1 MKMQIKGQHI
11 AVLGAGESGGAAA
24 RLLLAEG
31 ARVTV
36 LDSGNADSMREKI
49 SVLQAA
55 GASVIAGVAA
65 DADAGDYDFAVLSP
79 GIDPVTALVKN
90 FRARGIP
97 ITGELELAFVLCARP
112 VIAITGTN
120 GKTTTTQLIEKMLL
134 GCGVKTVACG
144 NIGPAFSAK
153 VREGRAMDVMTVE
166 VSSFQLEEIRT
177 FRPTVA
183 VWLGFAPD
191 HLDRYPTLQSYFDA
205 KARIFENQTAD
216 DWAVV
221 NLRNPLHKLPP
232 LKARR
237 ITFSAYERGGDF
249 DLRDG
254 VIHFQAKPV
263 LKMSDTNLRGSHN
276 AENLMAA
283 LATGLTR
290 GLDFSQMLPPLRE
303 YRALPHR
310 CELIRTLDGVDYVND
325 SKATNLDSLEK
336 ALDGET
342 RKVVLIA
349 GGKDKGFE
357 FDSVTDL
364 VAEKCRCAVL
374 LGEMAGRIERLWAP
388 RVPCINVGRSL
399 EKALQTAHA
408 QARSGDIVLFSP
420 GTSSFDMFRNYAER
434 GNQFR
439 QLVQSLTPKESQP

>member
-1 MKMQIKGQHI
+1 MKVAGKHI
-11 AVLGAGESGGAAA
+11 AVLGAGESGGSAA

-36 LDSGNADSMREKI
+36 LDSGPADSLRGKTAA
-49 SVLQAA
+49 LQAA
-55 GASVIAGVAA
+55 GAQVIAGA
-65 DADAGDYDFAVLSP
+65 DADSDMGEYDFAVLSP
-79 GIDPVTALVKN
+79 GIDPATPLMQN
-90 FRARGIP
+90 FRARGTEI
-97 ITGELELAFVLCARP
+97 IGELELAFVLCARP

-120 GKTTTTQLIEKMLL
+120 GKTTTTQLVEKMLL
-134 GCGVKTVACG
+134 GAGMKTVACG

-153 VREGRAMDVMTVE
+153 VAEGRSMDVMTVE

-191 HLDRYPTLQSYFDA
+191 HLDRYPTMQAYFDA

-221 NLRNPLHKLPP
+221 NLRDKLPP

-237 ITFSAYERGGDF
+237 LTFSAYEGGGDF
-249 DLRDG
+249 ELRDG
-254 VIHFQAKPV
+254 AIIFQGRPV
-263 LKMSDTNLRGSHN
+263 LRMSDTNLRGSHN

-283 LATGLTR
+283 LAVGLTR
-290 GLDFSQMLPPLRE
+290 GLDFVQMIPPLRE
-303 YRALPHR
+303 YKPLPHR

-336 ALDGET
+336 ALAGET

-357 FDSVTDL
+357 FGSVTDL
-364 VAEKCRCAVL
+364 VADKCRCAVL
-374 LGEMAGRIERLWAP
+374 LGEMAGRIERLWSP

-399 EKALQTAHA
+399 EKAVHTARSH
-408 QARSGDIVLFSP
+408 ARSGDIVLFSP
-420 GTSSFDMFRNYAER
+420 GTSSFDMFRNYADR

-439 QLVQSLTPKESQP
+439 QLVQSLTPTQSQP

>member
-1 MKMQIKGQHI
+1 MKITGQHI

-24 RLLLAEG
+24 RLLIGEG

-36 LDSGNADSMREKI
+36 LDSGDPGSLREKT
-49 SVLQAA
+49 SALQSA
-55 GASVIAGVAA
+55 GADVIAGPAA
-65 DADAGDYDFAVLSP
+65 DSDATEYDLAVLSP
-79 GIDPVTALVKN
+79 GIDPATALVKN
-90 FRARGIP
+90 FRARGVAI
-97 ITGELELAFVLCARP
+97 IGELELAFVLCARP

-120 GKTTTTQLIEKMLL
+120 GKTTTTQLVEKMLL

-166 VSSFQLEEIRT
+166 VSSFQLEEIKT

-191 HLDRYPTLQSYFDA
+191 HLDRYPSLQSYFDA

-221 NLRNPLHKLPP
+221 NLRDKLPA

-237 ITFSAYERGGDF
+237 ITFSACERGGDF

-254 VIHFQAKPV
+254 VIHFQGRPV
-263 LKMSDTNLRGSHN
+263 LKMSDTKLRGSHN

-283 LATGLTR
+283 LAIGLTR
-290 GLDFSQMLPPLRE
+290 GLDFAQMLPPLLA
-303 YRALPHR
+303 YKALPHR
-310 CELIRTLDGVDYVND
+310 CEFIRTLDGVDYVND

-336 ALDGET
+336 ALAGET

-374 LGEMAGRIERLWAP
+374 LGEMAARIERLWAP
-388 RVPCINVGRSL
+388 RVPCINAGRSL
-399 EKALQTAHA
+399 EKALHT
-408 QARSGDIVLFSP
+408 ARSEARTGDMVLFSP
-420 GTSSFDMFRNYAER
+420 GTSSFDMFRNYADR

-439 QLVQSLTPKESQP
+439 HLVQSLTPKKSKP

>member
-1 MKMQIKGQHI
+1 MELSGKHI
-11 AVLGAGESGGAAA
+11 AVLGAGESGGSAA
-24 RLLLAEG
+24 LLLLEEG

-36 LDSGNADSMREKI
+36 LDSGNADSLREKI
-49 SVLQAA
+49 AALEAA
-55 GASVIAGVAA
+55 GAKVIAGPAA
-65 DADAGDYDFAVLSP
+65 DADGTAYDLAILSP
-79 GIDPVTALVKN
+79 GIDPVSALV
-90 FRARGIP
+90 RAILARSIP
-97 ITGELELAFVLCARP
+97 MIGELELAHVLCGRP

-120 GKTTTTQLIEKMLL
+120 GKTTTTQLVEKMLL
-134 GCGVKTVACG
+134 ACGVKTVACG

-191 HLDRYPTLQSYFDA
+191 HLDRYPSLQSYYDA
-205 KARIFENQTAD
+205 KVRIFENQTAD

-221 NLRNPLHKLPP
+221 NLRDKLPP

-237 ITFSAYERGGDF
+237 ITFSAYESGGDF
-249 DLRDG
+249 ELRDG
-254 VIHFQAKPV
+254 AIHFHGQPV
-263 LKMSDTNLRGSHN
+263 LEMGATKLRGSHN

-283 LATGLTR
+283 LATGHAM
-290 GLDFSQMLPPLRE
+290 GLPFSKMVAPLCA
-303 YRALPHR
+303 YQALPHR
-310 CELIRTLDGVDYVND
+310 CEFIRTLDGVDYVND

-357 FDSVTDL
+357 FGSVTDL
-364 VAEKCRCAVL
+364 VARKCRCAVL
-374 LGEMAGRIERLWAP
+374 LGEMAARIEQLWSKKL
-388 RVPCINVGRSL
+388 PCINVGRSL
-399 EKALQTAHA
+399 ERAVQTARSEA
-408 QARSGDIVLFSP
+408 LSGDIVLFSP
-420 GTSSFDMFRNYAER
+420 GTSSFDMFRNYADR

-439 QLVQSLTPKESQP
+439 QVVHSLNPSQSQP

>member
-1 MKMQIKGQHI
+1 MKVAGKHI

-36 LDSGNADSMREKI
+36 LDSGDADSLREKTAA
-49 SVLQAA
+49 LQAA
-55 GASVIAGVAA
+55 GAQVVAGDAA
-65 DADAGDYDFAVLSP
+65 DSDRGEYDFAVLSP
-79 GIDPVTALVKN
+79 GIDPATQLVQN
-90 FRARGIP
+90 FRGRGIE
-97 ITGELELAFVLCARP
+97 IIGELELAFVLCARP

-120 GKTTTTQLIEKMLL
+120 GKTTTTQLVERMLL
-134 GCGVKTVACG
+134 ACGVKTAACG

-153 VREGRAMDVMTVE
+153 AAEGRAMDVMTVE

-191 HLDRYPTLQSYFDA
+191 HLDRYPTMQAYFDA

-221 NLRNPLHKLPP
+221 NLRDKLPP

-237 ITFSAYERGGDF
+237 LTFSAYEGGGDF
-249 DLRDG
+249 ELRDG
-254 VIHFQAKPV
+254 VIIFQGRPV
-263 LKMSDTNLRGSHN
+263 LRMSDTSLRGSHN

-283 LATGLTR
+283 LAVGLTR
-290 GLDFSQMLPPLRE
+290 GLDFVQMIPPLRE
-303 YRALPHR
+303 YKPLPHR

-336 ALDGET
+336 ALAGET

-357 FDSVTDL
+357 FGSVTDL

-374 LGEMAGRIERLWAP
+374 LGEMAGRIERLWSP
-388 RVPCINVGRSL
+388 RVPCINAGRSL
-399 EKALQTAHA
+399 EKALHTARS
-408 QARSGDIVLFSP
+408 QARGGDIVLFSP
-420 GTSSFDMFRNYAER
+420 GTSSFDMFRNYADR

-439 QLVQSLTPKESQP
+439 QLVQSLTPTQSQP

>member
-1 MKMQIKGQHI
+1 VKMHVAGKHI
-11 AVLGAGESGGAAA
+11 AVLGAGESGGSAA
-24 RLLLAEG
+24 RLLISEG

-36 LDSGNADSMREKI
+36 IDSGEAQSLHEKAAVI
-49 SVLQAA
+49 ESA
-55 GASVIAGVAA
+55 GAAVITGPAA
-65 DADAGDYDFAVLSP
+65 EADAGKYDLAILSP
-79 GIDPVTALVKN
+79 GVEPTSALVKGIV
-90 FRARGIP
+90 ARSIP
-97 ITGELELAFVLCARP
+97 LIGEIELAYVLCGRP

-120 GKTTTTQLIEKMLL
+120 GKTTTTQLVEKMLL

-177 FRPTVA
+177 FRPKVA

-191 HLDRYPTLQSYFDA
+191 HLDRYPSLQAYYDA
-205 KARIFENQTAD
+205 KVRIFENQTPD

-221 NLRNPLHKLPP
+221 NLRDKLPV

-237 ITFSAYERGGDF
+237 ITFSAYAGGGDF
-249 DLRDG
+249 ELREG
-254 VIHFQAKPV
+254 VIHFRGNAV
-263 LKMSDTNLRGSHN
+263 LEMRATNLRGSHN

-283 LATGLTR
+283 LGTGHAM
-290 GLDFSQMLPPLRE
+290 GLDFEKMIAPLSA
-303 YRALPHR
+303 YKALPHR
-310 CELIRTLDGVDYVND
+310 CELVRTLEGVDYVND

-342 RKVVLIA
+342 RVVVLIA

-357 FDSVTDL
+357 FDSVADL
-364 VAEKCRCAVL
+364 VARKCRCAIL
-374 LGEMAGRIERLWAP
+374 LGDMAARIEQLWSGKL
-388 RVPCINVGRSL
+388 PCFNAGHSL
-399 EKALQTAHA
+399 ERAVET
-408 QARSGDIVLFSP
+408 ARSKARAGDIVLFSP
-420 GTSSFDMFRNYAER
+420 GTSSFDMFRNYADR

-439 QLVQSLTPKESQP
+439 QIVQSLAPKQSQP

>member
-1 MKMQIKGQHI
+1 
-11 AVLGAGESGGAAA
+11 
-24 RLLLAEG
+24 
-31 ARVTV
+31 
-36 LDSGNADSMREKI
+36 
-49 SVLQAA
+49 
-55 GASVIAGVAA
+55 
-65 DADAGDYDFAVLSP
+65 
-79 GIDPVTALVKN
+79 
-90 FRARGIP
+90 
-97 ITGELELAFVLCARP
+97 
-112 VIAITGTN
+112 
-120 GKTTTTQLIEKMLL
+120 
-134 GCGVKTVACG
+134 
-144 NIGPAFSAK
+144 
-153 VREGRAMDVMTVE
+153 
-166 VSSFQLEEIRT
+166 
-177 FRPTVA
+177 

-205 KARIFENQTAD
+205 KVRIFENQTAD

-221 NLRNPLHKLPP
+221 NLRNQPYGLPA

-249 DLRDG
+249 ELRDG
-254 VIHFQAKPV
+254 VIRFQGKPV

-283 LATGLTR
+283 LAVGLTR
-290 GLDFSQMLPPLRE
+290 GLDFAQMLPPLRE

-336 ALDGET
+336 ALTGET

-357 FDSVTDL
+357 FDIVTDL

-374 LGEMAGRIERLWAP
+374 LGDMAERIERLWSP
-388 RVPCINVGRSL
+388 RVPCLNAGRSL
-399 EKALQTAHA
+399 EKAVQTAHS
-408 QARSGDIVLFSP
+408 QAHGGDIVLFSP
-420 GTSSFDMFRNYAER
+420 GTSSFDMFRNYADR

>member
-1 MKMQIKGQHI
+1 MKIQGQHI
-11 AVLGAGESGGAAA
+11 AVLGAGESGGAAT

-36 LDSGNADSMREKI
+36 LDSADAVALREKT
-49 SVLQAA
+49 SVLRKE
-55 GASVIAGVAA
+55 GASVIAGAAA
-65 DADAGDYDFAVLSP
+65 DSDTGAYDVAILSP
-79 GIDPVTALVKN
+79 GINPATALVRN

-97 ITGELELAFVLCARP
+97 IVGELELAFVLCARP

-134 GCGVKTVACG
+134 SCSVKTVACG

-166 VSSFQLEEIRT
+166 VSSFQLEEITT

-205 KARIFENQTAD
+205 KVRIFENQTAD

-221 NLRNPLHKLPP
+221 NLRNQPYGLPA

-249 DLRDG
+249 ELRDG
-254 VIHFQAKPV
+254 VIRFQGKPV

-283 LATGLTR
+283 LAVGLTR
-290 GLDFSQMLPPLRE
+290 GLDFAQMLPPLRE

-336 ALDGET
+336 ALTGET

-357 FDSVTDL
+357 FDIVTDL

-374 LGEMAGRIERLWAP
+374 LGDMAERIERLWSP
-388 RVPCINVGRSL
+388 RVPCLNAGRSL
-399 EKALQTAHA
+399 EKAVQTAHS
-408 QARSGDIVLFSP
+408 QAHGGDIVLFSP
-420 GTSSFDMFRNYAER
+420 GTSSFDMFRNYADR

-439 QLVQSLTPKESQP
+439 QLVQSLTPKQSHP

>member
-1 MKMQIKGQHI
+1 MQIAGKHV
-11 AVLGAGESGGAAA
+11 AVLGAGESGGSAA
-24 RLLLAEG
+24 RLLLDEG

-36 LDSGNADSMREKI
+36 LDSGDVQALREKI
-49 SVLQAA
+49 TALEAA
-55 GASVIAGVAA
+55 GAAVVAGAAA
-65 DADAGDYDFAVLSP
+65 DADAGKYDLAILSP
-79 GIDPVTALVKN
+79 GIEPTSALVQN
-90 FRARGIP
+90 FLARGVEI
-97 ITGELELAFVLCARP
+97 IGELELAFVLCGRP

-134 GCGVKTVACG
+134 GYGVKTVACG

-153 VREGRAMDVMTVE
+153 AREGRAMDVMTVE

-177 FRPTVA
+177 FRPTIA

-191 HLDRYPTLQSYFDA
+191 HLDRYPSLQAYYNA
-205 KARIFENQTAD
+205 KVRIFENQTAE

-221 NLRNPLHKLPP
+221 NLRDKLPP

-237 ITFSAYERGGDF
+237 ITFSAYEYGGDF
-249 DLRDG
+249 ELRDG
-254 VIHFQAKPV
+254 VIHFHGEPV
-263 LKMSDTNLRGSHN
+263 LEVAATNLRGSHN

-283 LATGLTR
+283 LATGHAM
-290 GLDFSQMLPPLRE
+290 GLDFARMLPALCA

-310 CELIRTLDGVDYVND
+310 CEFIRTLDGVDYVND

-342 RKVVLIA
+342 RPVVLIA

-357 FDSVTDL
+357 FDSVADL
-364 VAEKCRCAVL
+364 VARKCRCAVL
-374 LGEMAGRIERLWAP
+374 LGDMAARIEQLWSP
-388 RVPCINVGRSL
+388 KLPCVNAGRSL
-399 EKALQTAHA
+399 ERAVQVAHSN
-408 QARSGDIVLFSP
+408 ARSGDIVLFSP
-420 GTSSFDMFRNYAER
+420 GTSSFDMFRNYADR

-439 QLVQSLTPKESQP
+439 QLVQSLAPTPSQP

>member
-1 MKMQIKGQHI
+1 MKMKIKGQHI

-36 LDSGNADSMREKI
+36 LDSGSADALGEKI
-49 SVLQAA
+49 TALQKD
-55 GASVIAGVAA
+55 GANVIAGAAA
-65 DADAGDYDFAVLSP
+65 DDDKGDYEFAVLSP
-79 GIDPVTALVKN
+79 GIDPATVLVKN
-90 FRARGIP
+90 FIARGVA

-134 GCGVKTVACG
+134 GCGVTTVACG

-153 VREGRAMDVMTVE
+153 VREGRAMDVLTVE
-166 VSSFQLEEIRT
+166 VSSFQLEEIKT

-191 HLDRYPTLQSYFDA
+191 HLDRYPTLQSYFEA

-221 NLRNPLHKLPP
+221 NLRDKLPP

-249 DLRDG
+249 ELRDG
-254 VIHFQAKPV
+254 VIHFQGKPV

-276 AENLMAA
+276 AENLMAT
-283 LATGLTR
+283 LAVGLTR
-290 GLDFSQMLPPLRE
+290 GLDFAHMLPPLRA
-303 YRALPHR
+303 YQALPHR

-336 ALDGET
+336 ALAGET

-374 LGEMAGRIERLWAP
+374 LGDMASRIERLWSP
-388 RVPCINVGRSL
+388 RVPCVNAGRSL
-399 EKALQTAHA
+399 ENALHT
-408 QARSGDIVLFSP
+408 ARSQAHRGDIVLFSP

-439 QLVQSLTPKESQP
+439 QLVQSLTPKQSQP